1 MKIVRRFW
9 SNLNFFP
16 ELNDPLEE
24 HLDIGAIHIYHYRPL
39 CSELGFLHNADRNT
53 HLFELRHE
61 VQHQRSE
68 WSRFYLKK
76 VNQNLFPLQ
85 NALLS
90 SLPYLVMFILS
101 LSLSVLSDYLLKR
114 KTLTVGQCRKLFNS
128 LGFYLPML
136 ALVGLGYVSA
146 EQPRLAIVLLIL
158 SVGLNGA
165 MYVGFM
171 VRRNNIRFCKDTRN
185 N

>member
-1 MKIVRRFW
+1 
-9 SNLNFFP
+9 
-16 ELNDPLEE
+16 
-24 HLDIGAIHIYHYRPL
+24 
-39 CSELGFLHNADRNT
+39 
-53 HLFELRHE
+53 
-61 VQHQRSE
+61 
-68 WSRFYLKK
+68 
-76 VNQNLFPLQ
+76 
-85 NALLS
+85 
-90 SLPYLVMFILS
+90 MFILS

-171 VRRNNIRFCKDTRN
+171 VRRIDLGFFKDTN
-185 N
+185 NN